1 MEIVLNA
8 NLVSANKTE
17 NVLLELSS
25 KNIVPKA
32 LTDLNPEEAEI
43 LIQRK
48 AKALVQGLIQE
59 AKDLA
64 SLDKEIQD
72 IAKKKIQAD

>member
-8 NLVSANKTE
+8 KLVSANKTE

-25 KNIVPKA
+25 KNIVLKA
-32 LTDLNPEEAEI
+32 LTDLNPEEAET
-43 LIQRK
+43 LVQRK
-48 AKALVQGLIQE
+48 AMALVQGPIQE

-72 IAKKKIQAD
+72 IVKKKIQAD